1 MTLQEH
7 IDEIRNDLRDGAFIN
22 EASVRENIVLRVLHE
37 LGWPRY
43 NPQVIIP
50 EYSVGGGQV
59 DYALCHPA
67 SKPLVFIEAKQVG
80 KIEGAERQLF
90 EYAFHEGVPI
100 AILTDGREWHF
111 FHPTG
116 QGNYR
121 DRRVYKLDLIERNS
135 EESTK
140 HLNRY
145 LNYESIR
152 TGEAIGA
159 ITEDYQNVS
168 KQIQTEASLPEAWI
182 KLVEEADEFLL
193 DVVAEKTES
202 LCGYRPT
209 DEQILAFLKSLK
221 EPELHPREV
230 PSLPIQKNPPIS
242 TTKKPQ
248 TRLVVTM
255 SSGESIHY
263 DSAIATFAAVIEKLG
278 IEQVK
283 GVYPDLIST
292 SRSANHKYQLGRYY
306 IKDQTSTSAKKQQL
320 EDIASKLGIQ
330 LKVDIV
336 PKVSN

>member
-7 IDEIRNDLRDGAFIN
+7 IEEIRDGLNNETFTN
-22 EASVRENIVLRVLHE
+22 EASVSQGIVLRLLHA
-37 LGWPRY
+37 LSWPRY
-43 NPQVIIP
+43 DMQVIIP
-50 EYSVGGGQV
+50 EYSVAGRRV

-67 SKPLVFIEAKQVG
+67 SKALVFIEVKQVG
-80 KIEGAERQLF
+80 QIEGAERQLF

-135 EESTK
+135 EESTR

-168 KQIQTEASLPEAWI
+168 KQIQAEASLPEAWI
-182 KLVEEADEFLL
+182 KLVEESDEFLL

-209 DEQILAFLKSLK
+209 DEQVLDFLKTLEGVKS
-221 EPELHPREV
+221 HPREV
-230 PSLPIQKNPPIS
+230 SSPPIQEPPSVS
-242 TTKKPQ
+242 TGRKSH
-248 TRLVVTM
+248 TRLIVTM
-255 SSGESIHY
+255 PDGEKIDRHN
-263 DSAIATFAAVIEKLG
+263 AIETFSEVIRKLG
-278 IEQVK
+278 IEEVRS
-283 GVYPDLIST
+283 VYPNLIST
-292 SRSANHKYQLGRYY
+292 SPSANHNYKAGRYY
-306 IKDQTSTSAKKQQL
+306 IKDRISTSAKKQQL
-320 EDIASKLGIQ
+320 DNLAKTLGIQ
-330 LKVDIV
+330 LTVEIV
-336 PKVSN
+336 AKGSN